1 MAVNTFGWKRREIVV
16 LPQDHKATLTDT
28 HFCPTQQ
35 LQDQSQ
41 IGMYLSS
48 GLSRMRSEGYCNLY
62 VSVRLSVPA
71 LTALA
76 YVCTCNQRY
85 SRVSRRLFTCGFSK
99 KNFRSKVM
107 A

>member
-28 HFCPTQQ
+28 HFCSTQQ

-48 GLSRMRSEGYCNLY
+48 GLSH
-62 VSVRLSVPA
+62 SVVTLGTHA
-71 LTALA
+71 
-76 YVCTCNQRY
+76 QRG
-85 SRVSRRLFTCGFSK
+85 LL
-99 KNFRSKVM
+99 
-107 A
+107 